1 MKDACGE
8 FRGLQRENTRI
19 WDKNA
24 RWWDD
29 RIGDGNDFQDLLV
42 EPATER
48 LLAPAKGEII
58 LDVAC
63 GAGRMARRIA
73 ALCTRVVAV
82 DHSRAF
88 IARAKKRTKSRRVEY
103 HIVNAAD
110 EKALLALGRRRFDK
124 AVCTMALMDMPEI
137 RPLFRALPKLL
148 KPEGVFVF
156 SVTHPCFNS
165 ASIERFAEAREDA
178 EGRYAPRSGVK
189 VTGYLTPSA
198 RKGEGI
204 VGQPETQFYFD
215 RPLSLLLN
223 RAFAA
228 GFVVDG
234 IEEPSLPRDRARSGG
249 MRWDD
254 MPDIPPVIVVRMRLA
269 FSLERPCSPETP

>member
-1 MKDACGE
+1 MKRVDGE
-8 FRGLQRENTRI
+8 FGRFQRENTRI
-19 WDKNA
+19 WNRNA

-29 RIGDGNDFQDLLV
+29 KIGDGNDFQDLLI
-42 EPATER
+42 EPATEL
-48 LLAPAKGEII
+48 LLAPAKGEVI

-63 GAGRMARRIA
+63 GAGRFARRIA
-73 ALCTRVVAV
+73 SHGARVVAV

-88 IARAKKRTKSRRVEY
+88 IARAKKRTKSRRIEY
-103 HIVNAAD
+103 RVVNAAD
-110 EKALLALGRRRFDK
+110 EEALLALGRGRFDK
-124 AVCTMALMDMPEI
+124 VVCTMALMDMPEI

-148 KPEGVFVF
+148 QPRGVFVF

-165 ASIERFAEAREDA
+165 ANIERFAEAREDA

-198 RKGEGI
+198 RKAEGI

-215 RPLSLLLN
+215 RPLSLLLKH
-223 RAFAA
+223 AFAA

-234 IEEPSLPRDRARSGG
+234 MEEPALPRTNARRGG

-254 MPDIPPVIVVRMRLA
+254 MPDIPPVLVVRMRL
-269 FSLERPCSPETP
+269 SGD

>member
-1 MKDACGE
+1 MKDARGE
-8 FRGLQRENTRI
+8 FRSLQRENTRI
-19 WDKNA
+19 WNKNA

-29 RIGDGNDFQDLLV
+29 RIGDGNDFQDLLI
-42 EPATER
+42 EPTTER
-48 LLAPAKGEII
+48 LLAPAKGEVI

-73 ALCTRVVAV
+73 SLGARVVAF
-82 DHSRAF
+82 DHGREF
-88 IARAKKRTKSRRVEY
+88 ISRAKKRTKSRRVHY
-103 HIVNAAD
+103 RVVNAAD
-110 EKALLALGRRRFDK
+110 ERALLKLGRGRFDK

-148 KPEGVFVF
+148 KPHGVFVF

-165 ASIERFAEAREDA
+165 ANIERFAEAREDA

-198 RKGEGI
+198 RKGEGV

-215 RPLSLLLN
+215 RPISLLLKH
-223 RAFAA
+223 AFAA

-234 IEEPSLPRDRARSGG
+234 MEEPSLPRDRARRGG

-254 MPDIPPVIVVRMRLA
+254 MPDIPPVMVVRMRLA
-269 FSLERPCSPETP
+269 GD